1 MTILAF
7 IIGLLTG
14 VLSGFG
20 VGGGSLLV
28 LYLTTFAGIDPTVA
42 GGINLLYFIGCAP
55 PALIGHIRSKNIDLP
70 AVLWCAMAGTLTA
83 ILSSVFVQN
92 LDVTI
97 LRKLFGGFLIFIAI
111 QEWRSARK
119 NK

>member
-7 IIGLLTG
+7 IIGLVTG
-14 VLSGFG
+14 ILSGCG

-28 LYLTTFAGIDPTVA
+28 LYLTTFVGMEPTSV

-55 PALIGHIRSKNIDLP
+55 SALVGHIRHKTIEWP
-70 AVLWCAMAGTLTA
+70 AVLWCVAAGLLTA
-83 ILSSVFVQN
+83 IPTSLMATN
-92 LDVTI
+92 LNISI
-97 LRKLFGGFLIFIAI
+97 LRQLFGGFLIFVGI
-111 QEWRSARK
+111 QEWRAACK

>member
-7 IIGLLTG
+7 IIGLATG
-14 VLSGFG
+14 ILSGCG

-28 LYLTTFAGIDPTVA
+28 LYLTAFVGMEPASA

-55 PALIGHIRSKNIDLP
+55 SALVGHIRRKTIEWST
-70 AVLWCAMAGTLTA
+70 VLWCASAGLLTA
-83 ILSSVFVQN
+83 IPTSLLTSN
-92 LDVTI
+92 LNFSI
-97 LRKLFGGFLIFIAI
+97 LRQLFGGFLIFVGI
-111 QEWRSARK
+111 QEWRAAHK